1 MAFSHGS
8 KAVCKVSDS
17 GATLRDVS
25 AYLTSAGSPFSA
37 DVADVTALGN
47 LNKAYIPGLKD
58 GKISLAGSWDPTV
71 DGYIYGVLGGTAA
84 PFEYYPAGTATTN
97 VKYSGSAI
105 CTAYDV
111 SSDVGDANK
120 FSAEF
125 QITGAV
131 TRAVL

>member
-8 KAVCKVSDS
+8 KAVLKITDS
-17 GATLRDVS
+17 GSTLRDVS

-37 DVADVTALGN
+37 DVAEVTALSN
-47 LNKAYIPGLKD
+47 TNKAYIPGLKD
-58 GKISLAGSWDPTV
+58 GKFSLAGSWDPTV

-84 PFEYYPAGTATTN
+84 PFEYYPAGTASGN

-105 CTAYDV
+105 CTSFDV

-120 FSAEF
+120 FTSEF
-125 QITGAV
+125 QISGAV
-131 TRAVL
+131 TRTSL

>member
-8 KAVCKVSDS
+8 KAVLKVSDS

-25 AYLTSAGSPFSA
+25 AYLTSAGSPFTA
-37 DVADVTALGN
+37 DVAEVTALSN
-47 LNKAYIPGLKD
+47 TNKAYIPGLKD
-58 GKISLAGSWDPTV
+58 GKISLAGAFDPTV
-71 DGYIYGVLGGTAA
+71 DGYLYGVLGGTAA
-84 PFEYYPAGTATTN
+84 PFEYYPAGTATSN

-105 CTAYDV
+105 CTSYEV
-111 SSDVGDANK
+111 TSDVGDANK

-125 QITGAV
+125 QISGAV

>member
-1 MAFSHGS
+1 MSFSHGS
-8 KAVCKVSDS
+8 KAVLKISDS
-17 GATLRDVS
+17 GNTLRDVS
-25 AYLTSAGSPFSA
+25 AYLTDAGSPFTA
-37 DVADVTALGN
+37 DVAEVTALGN

-58 GKISLAGSWDPTV
+58 GKISLSGSWDPTV

-105 CTAYDV
+105 CTTYDV
-111 SSDVGDANK
+111 TSTVSDANK

-125 QITGAV
+125 QISGAV
-131 TRAVL
+131 TRTVL